1 MDSISQVDSLSG
13 LLLVI
18 LLSLLYGCEA
28 RFATL
33 AVELALDVGLVHRLI
48 LLPLLLESRVK
59 GVNFLTVR
67 SMTQVSEL
75 IESASSWN
83 FR

>member
-18 LLSLLYGCEA
+18 LLSLLDGCEA

-75 IESASSWN
+75 IKSASSWH